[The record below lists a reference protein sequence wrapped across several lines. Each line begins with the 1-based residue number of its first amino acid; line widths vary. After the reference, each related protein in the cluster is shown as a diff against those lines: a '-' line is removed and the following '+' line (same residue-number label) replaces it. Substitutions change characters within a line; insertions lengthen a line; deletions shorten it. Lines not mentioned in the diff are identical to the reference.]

1 VDWTGTK
8 AYAVTATVGQIVI
21 NLKGREPQ
29 GIVNQGKEYRLLRD
43 EIVEKLKNLYDSQK
57 GKRVKGQ
64 VFTKEESY
72 LGKFSFNAPDITYLL
87 NLDRYQA
94 GNITGFGSN
103 TPFTDITGFFANH
116 NMDGIFMAKGPNIKM
131 GETIDEA
138 SIMDL
143 APTILYLMGFK
154 VPDDMDGKV
163 LTEIFYPEILE
174 KSPIEYYTPDEDA
187 EKIIGDMTPTESEE
201 IIRKLKSLGYY

>member
-1 VDWTGTK
+1 
-8 AYAVTATVGQIVI
+8 
-21 NLKGREPQ
+21 
-29 GIVNQGKEYRLLRD
+29 
-43 EIVEKLKNLYDSQK
+43 
-57 GKRVKGQ
+57 
-64 VFTKEESY
+64 
-72 LGKFSFNAPDITYLL
+72 
-87 NLDRYQA
+87 
-94 GNITGFGSN
+94 
-103 TPFTDITGFFANH
+103 
-116 NMDGIFMAKGPNIKM
+116 MDGIFMAKGPNIKM